1 MRQDQNKKQ
10 TKKQKNNQN
19 TLTMETSSSDNER
32 MLHNMVPE
40 GMSDYVEI

>member
-1 MRQDQNKKQ
+1 MRQDQKK
-10 TKKQKNNQN
+10 KKNIDQN

-40 GMSDYVEI
+40 WMSDYVEK